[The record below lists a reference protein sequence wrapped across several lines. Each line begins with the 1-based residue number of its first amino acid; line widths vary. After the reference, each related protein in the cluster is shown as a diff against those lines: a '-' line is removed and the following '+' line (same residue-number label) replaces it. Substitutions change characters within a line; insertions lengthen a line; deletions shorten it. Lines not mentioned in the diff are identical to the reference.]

1 MFSGVIYKHQNKL
14 NGKCYIGQTKKRVE
28 ERFGPQGKGYSGSKF
43 GRAIDKYGW
52 KSFTH
57 EVLETIETDTEE
69 ELQEK
74 LNRRERFYISMFDS
88 YKNGYNADLGGNAKI
103 VSEETKEKLRL
114 ANIGKKVSE
123 ETKRKISE
131 RMKGVPKKNKEAY
144 KISNGKRKGIPRSE
158 ETRRKISEIRTGQ
171 SIKRTKPV
179 STETRKKLSDCK
191 KGKKPWNYGLR
202 GKNKEMTDLQLEKL
216 YNFCCKLRTATK
228 QKEKAELLTT
238 FATDEDVRYFLHFE
252 LDLLVC
258 TGLKR
263 TKLTKELPE
272 STRLTNNNDITFIQL
287 LQYLEKQ
294 KTGGAQANFA
304 VRCFIDKHV
313 QYKEF
318 IIDCVARELRLG
330 VQATTVNKYIPGCC
344 KCFDVMLAEK
354 YFDDPIKYLPEGTQ
368 FILTE
373 KLDGVR
379 CALLF
384 DENKEPHFFSR
395 NGKEIMDLVDLA
407 KEAKQLD
414 PNYVY
419 DGELLAN
426 TVGHSKDV
434 YRDTMSIVGS
444 DNVKTG
450 VLYNVFDKVL
460 RKDFEAGYS
469 NTFTINRKYDLEQ
482 ELTTDKFTWIRKV
495 PMLYIGDNQERIL
508 EYLNWAKGLG
518 KEGVM
523 INWATGPYECKRSR
537 KLLKVKS
544 FNETEAYVEELVE
557 GTGRNAGRLGAI
569 IIKFKDK
576 DGKYH
581 SCNCGS
587 GFSDKERD
595 LYWAQPELIK
605 NKVVEVSYFEVSNNQ
620 TDDSLSLRF
629 PTWLGRIRNDK
640 TLEQMNHI

>member
-14 NGKCYIGQTKKRVE
+14 NGKCYIGQTRKSVE

-43 GRAIDKYGW
+43 GKAIDKYGW
-52 KSFTH
+52 ELFTH
-57 EVLETIETDTEE
+57 EILETIEADTEE

-74 LNRRERFYISMFDS
+74 LNKRERFYVSIFDS
-88 YKNGYNADLGGNAKI
+88 YKNGYNADLGGNSKI
-103 VSEETKEKLRL
+103 VSEETKEKIRL
-114 ANIGKKVSE
+114 ANIGKKASE

-131 RMKGVPKKNKEAY
+131 KLRGVPKKNKDAY
-144 KISNGKRKGIPRSE
+144 RISNGKRKGIPRSE

-171 SIKRTKPV
+171 SIKRTKPM
-179 STETRKKLSDCK
+179 SAETRKKLSDYR

-216 YNFCCKLRTATK
+216 YNFCCKLKTATK

-238 FATDEDVRYFLHFE
+238 FATDEDVKYFLHFE

-272 STRLTNNNDITFIQL
+272 STKLTNNNDITFIQL

-354 YFDDPIKYLPEGTQ
+354 YFDDPVKYLPQGTP

-379 CALLF
+379 CALIF

-407 KEAKQLD
+407 REAANLD

-444 DNVKTG
+444 DNLKTN
-450 VLYNVFDKVL
+450 VIYNVFDKVP
-460 RKDFEAGYS
+460 RADFESGFCDIP
-469 NTFTINRKYDLEQ
+469 TLVRKENITN
-482 ELTTDKFTWIRKV
+482 EITCDKFFWIRNV
-495 PMLYIGDNQERIL
+495 PMLYVGDNQDRIQ
-508 EYLNWAKGLG
+508 EYLKWAKDNG

-523 INWATGPYECKRSR
+523 INWAEGPYECKRSR

-544 FNETEAYVEELVE
+544 FLETEAYVSELVE
-557 GTGRNAGRLGAI
+557 GTGRNAGRLGAVI
-569 IIKFKDK
+569 IQFKDK
-576 DGKYH
+576 DGRVH

-595 LYWAQPELIK
+595 LYWQNPELIK
-605 NKVVEVSYFEVSNNQ
+605 DKVVEVSYFEVSNNQ
-620 TDDSLSLRF
+620 SDDSLSLRF
-629 PTWLGRIRNDK
+629 PTWLGRVRNDK
-640 TLEQMNHI
+640 TKEQMNHI

>member
-1 MFSGVIYKHQNKL
+1 MLEQFRRFVDELRASNSRLHKEAVLKAYECNDDIKRIIKFIFNPYVVTGISKKKFYRKLVYLSNTVLPDIWAVMDYLTEHNHGSDQDISNIQEFCIGNKGYEDIIYAIVCKDLTVGVTATTINK
-14 NGKCYIGQTKKRVE
+14 IW
-28 ERFGPQGKGYSGSKF
+28 GKGF
-43 GRAIDKYGW
+43 
-52 KSFTH
+52 
-57 EVLETIETDTEE
+57 
-69 ELQEK
+69 
-74 LNRRERFYISMFDS
+74 
-88 YKNGYNADLGGNAKI
+88 
-103 VSEETKEKLRL
+103 
-114 ANIGKKVSE
+114 
-123 ETKRKISE
+123 
-131 RMKGVPKKNKEAY
+131 
-144 KISNGKRKGIPRSE
+144 IP
-158 ETRRKISEIRTGQ
+158 T
-171 SIKRTKPV
+171 
-179 STETRKKLSDCK
+179 
-191 KGKKPWNYGLR
+191 
-202 GKNKEMTDLQLEKL
+202 
-216 YNFCCKLRTATK
+216 
-228 QKEKAELLTT
+228 
-238 FATDEDVRYFLHFE
+238 
-252 LDLLVC
+252 
-258 TGLKR
+258 
-263 TKLTKELPE
+263 
-272 STRLTNNNDITFIQL
+272 
-287 LQYLEKQ
+287 
-294 KTGGAQANFA
+294 
-304 VRCFIDKHV
+304 
-313 QYKEF
+313 
-318 IIDCVARELRLG
+318 
-330 VQATTVNKYIPGCC
+330 
-344 KCFDVMLAEK
+344 FDVMLAEK
-354 YFDDPIKYLPEGTQ
+354 YFDDPVKYLPEGTQ

-379 CALLF
+379 CVLLF

-450 VLYNVFDKVL
+450 VLYNVFDKIL
-460 RKDFEAGYS
+460 REDFETGYS
-469 NTFTINRKYDLEQ
+469 SRPTIDRKNDLEQ

-576 DGKYH
+576 DGRYH

-640 TLEQMNHI
+640 PLEQMNHI

>member
-1 MFSGVIYKHQNKL
+1 MLEQFRKFVDELKASNSRLHKEAVLKAYECNDDIKRIVKFIFNPYVVTGISKKKFYRKLVYLSNTVLPDIWAVMDYLTEHNHGSDQDIANIQEFCICNKGYEDIIYAIVCKDLTVGVTATTINK
-14 NGKCYIGQTKKRVE
+14 VW
-28 ERFGPQGKGYSGSKF
+28 GKGF
-43 GRAIDKYGW
+43 
-52 KSFTH
+52 
-57 EVLETIETDTEE
+57 
-69 ELQEK
+69 
-74 LNRRERFYISMFDS
+74 
-88 YKNGYNADLGGNAKI
+88 
-103 VSEETKEKLRL
+103 
-114 ANIGKKVSE
+114 
-123 ETKRKISE
+123 
-131 RMKGVPKKNKEAY
+131 
-144 KISNGKRKGIPRSE
+144 IP
-158 ETRRKISEIRTGQ
+158 T
-171 SIKRTKPV
+171 
-179 STETRKKLSDCK
+179 
-191 KGKKPWNYGLR
+191 
-202 GKNKEMTDLQLEKL
+202 
-216 YNFCCKLRTATK
+216 
-228 QKEKAELLTT
+228 
-238 FATDEDVRYFLHFE
+238 
-252 LDLLVC
+252 
-258 TGLKR
+258 
-263 TKLTKELPE
+263 
-272 STRLTNNNDITFIQL
+272 
-287 LQYLEKQ
+287 
-294 KTGGAQANFA
+294 
-304 VRCFIDKHV
+304 
-313 QYKEF
+313 
-318 IIDCVARELRLG
+318 
-330 VQATTVNKYIPGCC
+330 
-344 KCFDVMLAEK
+344 FDVMLAEK
-354 YFDDPIKYLPEGTQ
+354 YFDDPVKYLPEGTQ

-450 VLYNVFDKVL
+450 VLYNVFDKIL
-460 RKDFEAGYS
+460 REDFEAGYS
-469 NTFTINRKYDLEQ
+469 STFTINRKYELEQ

-508 EYLNWAKGLG
+508 EYLNWAKSLG

-569 IIKFKDK
+569 IIRFKDK

-629 PTWLGRIRNDK
+629 PTWLGRVRNDK

>member
-1 MFSGVIYKHQNKL
+1 MLEQFRRFVDELKASNSRLHKEAVLKAYECNDDIKRIVKFIFNPYVVTGISKKKFYKD
-14 NGKCYIGQTKKRVE
+14 
-28 ERFGPQGKGYSGSKF
+28 SKSYPNC
-43 GRAIDKYGW
+43 K
-52 KSFTH
+52 
-57 EVLETIETDTEE
+57 LETIFQVMDY
-69 ELQEK
+69 L
-74 LNRRERFYISMFDS
+74 
-88 YKNGYNADLGGNAKI
+88 
-103 VSEETKEKLRL
+103 KEHNHGSDQDL
-114 ANIGKKVSE
+114 ANIQWFVDLYATYTDIIYAIVCKDLTV
-123 ETKRKISE
+123 
-131 RMKGVPKKNKEAY
+131 GV
-144 KISNGKRKGIPRSE
+144 
-158 ETRRKISEIRTGQ
+158 
-171 SIKRTKPV
+171 
-179 STETRKKLSDCK
+179 
-191 KGKKPWNYGLR
+191 
-202 GKNKEMTDLQLEKL
+202 
-216 YNFCCKLRTATK
+216 TATTINK
-228 QKEKAELLTT
+228 IWGK
-238 FATDEDVRYFLHFE
+238 
-252 LDLLVC
+252 
-258 TGLKR
+258 G
-263 TKLTKELPE
+263 
-272 STRLTNNNDITFIQL
+272 FIP
-287 LQYLEKQ
+287 
-294 KTGGAQANFA
+294 T
-304 VRCFIDKHV
+304 
-313 QYKEF
+313 
-318 IIDCVARELRLG
+318 
-330 VQATTVNKYIPGCC
+330 
-344 KCFDVMLAEK
+344 FDVMLAEK

>member
-1 MFSGVIYKHQNKL
+1 MLEQFRRFVDELKASNSRLHKEAVLKAYECNDDIKRIVRFIFNPYVVTGISKKKFYK
-14 NGKCYIGQTKKRVE
+14 
-28 ERFGPQGKGYSGSKF
+28 SSKSYPNC
-43 GRAIDKYGW
+43 K
-52 KSFTH
+52 
-57 EVLETIETDTEE
+57 LETIFQVMDY
-69 ELQEK
+69 L
-74 LNRRERFYISMFDS
+74 
-88 YKNGYNADLGGNAKI
+88 
-103 VSEETKEKLRL
+103 KEHNHGSDQDI
-114 ANIGKKVSE
+114 ANIQWFVDLHTTYTDIIYAIVCKDLTV
-123 ETKRKISE
+123 
-131 RMKGVPKKNKEAY
+131 GV
-144 KISNGKRKGIPRSE
+144 
-158 ETRRKISEIRTGQ
+158 
-171 SIKRTKPV
+171 
-179 STETRKKLSDCK
+179 
-191 KGKKPWNYGLR
+191 
-202 GKNKEMTDLQLEKL
+202 
-216 YNFCCKLRTATK
+216 TATTINK
-228 QKEKAELLTT
+228 IWGK
-238 FATDEDVRYFLHFE
+238 
-252 LDLLVC
+252 
-258 TGLKR
+258 G
-263 TKLTKELPE
+263 
-272 STRLTNNNDITFIQL
+272 FIP
-287 LQYLEKQ
+287 
-294 KTGGAQANFA
+294 T
-304 VRCFIDKHV
+304 
-313 QYKEF
+313 
-318 IIDCVARELRLG
+318 
-330 VQATTVNKYIPGCC
+330 
-344 KCFDVMLAEK
+344 FDVMLAEK

-426 TVGHSKDV
+426 TIGHSKDV

-544 FNETEAYVEELVE
+544 FAETEAYVEELVE

-576 DGKYH
+576 DGRYH

-595 LYWAQPELIK
+595 LYWAQSELIK

>member
-1 MFSGVIYKHQNKL
+1 MLEQFRRFVDELKASNSRLHKEAVLKAYECNDDIKRIVKFIFNPYIVTGISKKKFYRKLVYLSNTVLPDIWAVMDYLTEHNHGSDQDIANIQEFCIGNKGYEDIIYAIVCKDLTVGVTATTINK
-14 NGKCYIGQTKKRVE
+14 IW
-28 ERFGPQGKGYSGSKF
+28 GKGF
-43 GRAIDKYGW
+43 
-52 KSFTH
+52 
-57 EVLETIETDTEE
+57 
-69 ELQEK
+69 
-74 LNRRERFYISMFDS
+74 
-88 YKNGYNADLGGNAKI
+88 
-103 VSEETKEKLRL
+103 
-114 ANIGKKVSE
+114 
-123 ETKRKISE
+123 
-131 RMKGVPKKNKEAY
+131 
-144 KISNGKRKGIPRSE
+144 IP
-158 ETRRKISEIRTGQ
+158 T
-171 SIKRTKPV
+171 
-179 STETRKKLSDCK
+179 
-191 KGKKPWNYGLR
+191 
-202 GKNKEMTDLQLEKL
+202 
-216 YNFCCKLRTATK
+216 
-228 QKEKAELLTT
+228 
-238 FATDEDVRYFLHFE
+238 
-252 LDLLVC
+252 
-258 TGLKR
+258 
-263 TKLTKELPE
+263 
-272 STRLTNNNDITFIQL
+272 
-287 LQYLEKQ
+287 
-294 KTGGAQANFA
+294 
-304 VRCFIDKHV
+304 
-313 QYKEF
+313 
-318 IIDCVARELRLG
+318 
-330 VQATTVNKYIPGCC
+330 
-344 KCFDVMLAEK
+344 FDVMLAEK
-354 YFDDPIKYLPEGTQ
+354 YFDDPVKYLPEGTQ

-379 CALLF
+379 CVLLF

-407 KEAKQLD
+407 EEAKQLD

-469 NTFTINRKYDLEQ
+469 STFTINRKYDLEQ

-495 PMLYIGDNQERIL
+495 PMLYIGDNQERII
-508 EYLNWAKGLG
+508 EYLNWAKSLG

>member
-1 MFSGVIYKHQNKL
+1 MLEQFRKFVDELKASNSRLHKEAVLKAYECNDDIKRIVKFIFNPYIVTGISKKKFYRKLVYLSNTVLPDIWAVMDYLTEHNHGSDQDIANIQEFCIGNKGYEDIIYAIVCKDLTVGVTATTINK
-14 NGKCYIGQTKKRVE
+14 VW
-28 ERFGPQGKGYSGSKF
+28 GKGF
-43 GRAIDKYGW
+43 
-52 KSFTH
+52 
-57 EVLETIETDTEE
+57 
-69 ELQEK
+69 
-74 LNRRERFYISMFDS
+74 
-88 YKNGYNADLGGNAKI
+88 
-103 VSEETKEKLRL
+103 
-114 ANIGKKVSE
+114 
-123 ETKRKISE
+123 
-131 RMKGVPKKNKEAY
+131 
-144 KISNGKRKGIPRSE
+144 IP
-158 ETRRKISEIRTGQ
+158 T
-171 SIKRTKPV
+171 
-179 STETRKKLSDCK
+179 
-191 KGKKPWNYGLR
+191 
-202 GKNKEMTDLQLEKL
+202 
-216 YNFCCKLRTATK
+216 
-228 QKEKAELLTT
+228 
-238 FATDEDVRYFLHFE
+238 
-252 LDLLVC
+252 
-258 TGLKR
+258 
-263 TKLTKELPE
+263 
-272 STRLTNNNDITFIQL
+272 
-287 LQYLEKQ
+287 
-294 KTGGAQANFA
+294 
-304 VRCFIDKHV
+304 
-313 QYKEF
+313 
-318 IIDCVARELRLG
+318 
-330 VQATTVNKYIPGCC
+330 
-344 KCFDVMLAEK
+344 FDVMLAEK
-354 YFDDPIKYLPEGTQ
+354 YFDDPVKYLPEGTQ

-395 NGKEIMDLVDLA
+395 NGKEIMDLVDIA
-407 KEAKQLD
+407 EEAKQLD

-469 NTFTINRKYDLEQ
+469 ATFTINRKYDLEQ
-482 ELTTDKFTWIRKV
+482 ELTADKFTWIRKV

-544 FNETEAYVEELVE
+544 FAETEAYVEELVE

-576 DGKYH
+576 DGRYH

-587 GFSDKERD
+587 GFSDKERG

-640 TLEQMNHI
+640 TLEEMNHI

>member
-1 MFSGVIYKHQNKL
+1 MLEQFRRFVDELRASNSRLHKEAVLKAYEYNDDIKRIVKFIFNPYVVTGISKKKFYRKLVYLSNTVLPDIWAVMDYLTEHNHGSDQDISNIQEFCIGNKGYEDIIYAIVCKDLTVGVTATTINK
-14 NGKCYIGQTKKRVE
+14 IW
-28 ERFGPQGKGYSGSKF
+28 GKGF
-43 GRAIDKYGW
+43 
-52 KSFTH
+52 
-57 EVLETIETDTEE
+57 
-69 ELQEK
+69 
-74 LNRRERFYISMFDS
+74 
-88 YKNGYNADLGGNAKI
+88 
-103 VSEETKEKLRL
+103 
-114 ANIGKKVSE
+114 
-123 ETKRKISE
+123 
-131 RMKGVPKKNKEAY
+131 
-144 KISNGKRKGIPRSE
+144 IP
-158 ETRRKISEIRTGQ
+158 T
-171 SIKRTKPV
+171 
-179 STETRKKLSDCK
+179 
-191 KGKKPWNYGLR
+191 
-202 GKNKEMTDLQLEKL
+202 
-216 YNFCCKLRTATK
+216 
-228 QKEKAELLTT
+228 
-238 FATDEDVRYFLHFE
+238 
-252 LDLLVC
+252 
-258 TGLKR
+258 
-263 TKLTKELPE
+263 
-272 STRLTNNNDITFIQL
+272 
-287 LQYLEKQ
+287 
-294 KTGGAQANFA
+294 
-304 VRCFIDKHV
+304 
-313 QYKEF
+313 
-318 IIDCVARELRLG
+318 
-330 VQATTVNKYIPGCC
+330 
-344 KCFDVMLAEK
+344 FDVMLAEK
-354 YFDDPIKYLPEGTQ
+354 YFDDPAKYLPEGTQ

-450 VLYNVFDKVL
+450 VLYNVFDKIL
-460 RKDFEAGYS
+460 REDFEAGYS
-469 NTFTINRKYDLEQ
+469 SRPTIDRKNDLEQ

-576 DGKYH
+576 DGRYH

-640 TLEQMNHI
+640 PLEQMNHI

>member
-1 MFSGVIYKHQNKL
+1 MLEQFRKFVDELKASNSRLHKEAVLKAYECNDDIKRIVKFIFNPYIVTGISKKKFYRKLVYLSNTVLPDIWAVMDYLTEHNHGSDQDIANIQEFCIGNKGYEDIIYAIVCKDLTVGVTATTINK
-14 NGKCYIGQTKKRVE
+14 VW
-28 ERFGPQGKGYSGSKF
+28 GKGF
-43 GRAIDKYGW
+43 
-52 KSFTH
+52 
-57 EVLETIETDTEE
+57 
-69 ELQEK
+69 
-74 LNRRERFYISMFDS
+74 
-88 YKNGYNADLGGNAKI
+88 
-103 VSEETKEKLRL
+103 
-114 ANIGKKVSE
+114 
-123 ETKRKISE
+123 
-131 RMKGVPKKNKEAY
+131 
-144 KISNGKRKGIPRSE
+144 IP
-158 ETRRKISEIRTGQ
+158 T
-171 SIKRTKPV
+171 
-179 STETRKKLSDCK
+179 
-191 KGKKPWNYGLR
+191 
-202 GKNKEMTDLQLEKL
+202 
-216 YNFCCKLRTATK
+216 
-228 QKEKAELLTT
+228 
-238 FATDEDVRYFLHFE
+238 
-252 LDLLVC
+252 
-258 TGLKR
+258 
-263 TKLTKELPE
+263 
-272 STRLTNNNDITFIQL
+272 
-287 LQYLEKQ
+287 
-294 KTGGAQANFA
+294 
-304 VRCFIDKHV
+304 
-313 QYKEF
+313 
-318 IIDCVARELRLG
+318 
-330 VQATTVNKYIPGCC
+330 
-344 KCFDVMLAEK
+344 FDVMLAEK
-354 YFDDPIKYLPEGTQ
+354 YFDDPVKYLPEGTQ

-395 NGKEIMDLVDLA
+395 NGKEIMDLVDIA
-407 KEAKQLD
+407 EEAKQLD

-469 NTFTINRKYDLEQ
+469 ATFTINRKYDLEQ
-482 ELTTDKFTWIRKV
+482 ELTADKFTWIRKV

-544 FNETEAYVEELVE
+544 FAETEAYVEELVE

-576 DGKYH
+576 DGRYH
-581 SCNCGS
+581 FCNCGS

-595 LYWAQPELIK
+595 LYWAQPALIK

-620 TDDSLSLRF
+620 TNDSLSLRF

-640 TLEQMNHI
+640 TLEEMNHI